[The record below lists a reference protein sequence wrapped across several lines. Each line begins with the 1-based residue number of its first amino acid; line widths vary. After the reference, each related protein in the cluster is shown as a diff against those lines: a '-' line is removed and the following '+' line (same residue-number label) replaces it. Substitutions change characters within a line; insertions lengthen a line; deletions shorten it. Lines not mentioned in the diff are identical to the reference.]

1 MSTLPYDS
9 SSRTDPVP
17 AVAVEGGEQAIEAVV
32 REFACVADEVGM
44 PRPAAAELHELCR
57 QVTDVSRQVFPG
69 DVRIKVGRDWEIPDD
84 IYFVVDVCA
93 SGTPDEFV
101 AQVKQWNLAVH
112 RISVNWSGLFC
123 LSFDAR

>member
-17 AVAVEGGEQAIEAVV
+17 AVAAAGGDQAFEAVV
-32 REFACVADEVGM
+32 REFESVADEVGM
-44 PRPAAAELHELCR
+44 PRPAAEELHELCR
-57 QVTDVSRQVFPG
+57 QVAEVSRRVFPG
-69 DVRIKVGRDWEIPDD
+69 DVRIKVGRDWEAPDW

-101 AQVKQWNLAVH
+101 SHVREWDSSLC
-112 RISVNWSGLFC
+112 RTIGGRMRFFC
-123 LSFDAR
+123 LAF